1 MSDMTNVDIGLLLLG
16 VFVVITIFSCAFTVQ
31 QQTEAVIERFG
42 KFVRAAGPGL
52 NFKLPFIERISR
64 RLSLRILQITVS
76 VGTLTA
82 DKVSVDLGISV
93 QYHVL
98 PDKVFEAAYKLNNH
112 IEQINSF
119 VFDVVR
125 ATVPKMILDDVFEK
139 KDDIAIQVKTEL
151 SDIME
156 QFGYGIVKALVTD
169 IEPDMKVRDAM
180 NQINE
185 AQRLRVAATERGEAE
200 KILKVKAAE
209 AEARSTELQGVGMAN
224 QRKALIE
231 GLKESISDF
240 KDAIAG
246 TDAREV
252 MNLVLLTQ
260 YFDTLKSMGENGNN
274 TILLPHS
281 PGGLTDFA
289 AQMRDAMISANLA
302 VDSGD
307 KHI

>member
-1 MSDMTNVDIGLLLLG
+1 MTGLEIGLLFLG
-16 VFVVITIFSCAFTVQ
+16 ILVVITIFSCAFTVQ

-42 KFVRAAGPGL
+42 KYARAAGPGL
-52 NFKLPFIERISR
+52 NFKLPFIETISR

-76 VGTLTA
+76 VSTLTS

-112 IEQINSF
+112 VEQINSF

-125 ATVPKMILDDVFEK
+125 ATVPKMKLDDVFEK

-151 SDIME
+151 ADIME
-156 QFGYGIVKALVTD
+156 RFGYGIVKALVTD
-169 IEPDMKVRDAM
+169 IEPDAKVRDAM

-185 AQRLRVAATERGEAE
+185 ASRLRVAASERGEAE
-200 KILKVKAAE
+200 KIIKVKAAE
-209 AEARSTELQGVGMAN
+209 AEAKSTELQGVGMAN

-231 GLKESISDF
+231 GLKDSISDF
-240 KDAIAG
+240 KEAIAG

-260 YFDTLKSMGENGNN
+260 YFDTLKSMGEKGANS
-274 TILLPHS
+274 ILIPHS
-281 PGGLTDFA
+281 PGGLHDFA
-289 AQMRDAMISANLA
+289 NQMREAMISANLTTGNKDQSA
-302 VDSGD
+302 
-307 KHI
+307 

>member
-1 MSDMTNVDIGLLLLG
+1 MEFFVIFIVGLLI
-16 VFVVITIFSCAFTVQ
+16 VTIFSCAFTVE
-31 QQTEAVIERFG
+31 QQTEAIIERFG
-42 KFVRAAGPGL
+42 RFSRAAKPGL
-52 NFKLPFIERISR
+52 NFKLPYIERIAG
-64 RLSLRILQITVS
+64 RLSLRIQQITVS

-98 PDKVFEAAYKLNNH
+98 EDKVYEAAYKLNNH

-139 KDDIAIQVKTEL
+139 KDDIAVQVKTEL
-151 SDIME
+151 TDIME

-169 IEPDMKVRDAM
+169 IEPEPKVRDAM

-209 AEARSTELQGVGMAN
+209 AEAKSTELQGVGMAN

-231 GLKESISDF
+231 GLKDSISDF
-240 KDAIAG
+240 KEAIAG

-260 YFDTLKSMGENGNN
+260 YFDTLKSMGEKGSNS
-274 TILLPHS
+274 ILIPHS
-281 PGGLTDFA
+281 PGGLADFA
-289 AQMRDAMISANLA
+289 DQMRNAMISANLA
-302 VDSGD
+302 AD
-307 KHI
+307 KK

>member
-1 MSDMTNVDIGLLLLG
+1 M
-16 VFVVITIFSCAFTVQ
+16 
-31 QQTEAVIERFG
+31 
-42 KFVRAAGPGL
+42 
-52 NFKLPFIERISR
+52 
-64 RLSLRILQITVS
+64 S

-98 PDKVFEAAYKLNNH
+98 EDKVYEAAYKLNNH

-139 KDDIAIQVKTEL
+139 KDDIAVQVKTEL
-151 SDIME
+151 TDIME

-169 IEPDMKVRDAM
+169 IEPEPKVRDAM

-200 KILKVKAAE
+200 KIIKVKAAE
-209 AEARSTELQGVGMAN
+209 AEAKSTELQGVGMAN

-231 GLKESISDF
+231 GLKDSISDF
-240 KDAIAG
+240 KEAIAG

-260 YFDTLKSMGENGNN
+260 YFDTLKSMGEKGANS
-274 TILLPHS
+274 ILIPHS
-281 PGGLTDFA
+281 PGGLADFA
-289 AQMRDAMISANLA
+289 DQMRNAMISANLA
-302 VDSGD
+302 AD
-307 KHI
+307 KK

>member
-1 MSDMTNVDIGLLLLG
+1 MGEYIAILIGSLVL
-16 VFVVITIFSCAFTVQ
+16 ITLFSCAFTVE
-31 QQTEAVIERFG
+31 QQTEAVVERFG
-42 KFVRAAGPGL
+42 KFSRIAGPGL
-52 NFKLPFIERISR
+52 NFKLPFVERIAR
-64 RLSLRILQITVS
+64 RLSLRIQQITVS

-98 PDKVFEAAYKLNNH
+98 EEKVFEACYKLNNH
-112 IEQINSF
+112 IAQINSF

-125 ATVPKMILDDVFEK
+125 ATVPKMKLDDVFEK
-139 KDDIAIQVKTEL
+139 KDNIAVQVKTEL

-169 IEPDMKVRDAM
+169 IDPDTKVRDAM

-209 AEARSTELQGVGMAN
+209 AEAKSTELQGVGMAN

-231 GLKESISDF
+231 GLKDSISDF
-240 KDAIAG
+240 KEAIAG

-260 YFDTLKSMGENGNN
+260 YFDTLKSMGEKGASS
-274 TILLPHS
+274 ILLPHS

-302 VDSGD
+302 VDPT
-307 KHI
+307 KITK

>member
-1 MSDMTNVDIGLLLLG
+1 MSMSNSEIGLVLLG
-16 VFVVITIFSCAFTVQ
+16 VLVVITIFSCAFTVQ

-42 KFVRAAGPGL
+42 KYVRAAGPGL
-52 NFKLPFIERISR
+52 NFKIPFIERISR
-64 RLSLRILQITVS
+64 RMSLRILQITVS
-76 VGTLTA
+76 VSTLTA

-98 PDKVFEAAYKLNNH
+98 PGKVFEAAYKLNNH
-112 IEQINSF
+112 LEQINSF

-125 ATVPKMILDDVFEK
+125 ATVPKMKLDDVFEK
-139 KDDIAIQVKTEL
+139 KDNIAVQVKTEL

-169 IEPDMKVRDAM
+169 IEPDAKVRDAM

-224 QRKALIE
+224 QRKALID
-231 GLKESISDF
+231 GLKDSIADF

-260 YFDTLKSMGENGNN
+260 YFDTLKSMGDKGNN
-274 TILLPHS
+274 TVMLPHS
-281 PGGLTDFA
+281 PGGLSDFA

-307 KHI
+307 KPK